1 MYYPS
6 HLAWRKSSRSASN
19 GDCVELAP
27 LAERV
32 VVRDSKNPGLPM
44 LSIAR
49 YDFRRFV
56 FRVRAKELD
65 L

>member
-1 MYYPS
+1 MHYPS
-6 HLAWRKSSRSASN
+6 YLAWRKSSRSASN
-19 GDCVELAP
+19 GDCVELAA
-27 LAERV
+27 LAEHV
-32 VVRDSKNPGLPM
+32 VVRDSKNRGLPV

-49 YDFRRFV
+49 RDFRRFV